1 MSMITFVLSEKS
13 FITLHFIS
21 LNSCFV
27 SIRVVERLCTIV
39 EISSRITI
47 RQFLFKSQVCLK
59 TCSLRCMCSGTGGQ
73 LTALKPTRK
82 HFQLSTDNKTFFFC
96 FFLFFCYKTLAFS
109 DARHSKDPRNQ
120 VIGVLKAG
128 STVND
133 IAHHLGCS
141 RQAIHDLINRHTSN
155 KNKQSNQL
163 SLPNQDDCKL

>member
-1 MSMITFVLSEKS
+1 MKKS
-13 FITLHFIS
+13 FITLNFIY

-27 SIRVVERLCTIV
+27 SIRVVERLCTII

-47 RQFLFKSQVCLK
+47 MQFLFKSQVCLK

-96 FFLFFCYKTLAFS
+96 YKMLAFS

-155 KNKQSNQL
+155 KKQAKQPAL
-163 SLPNQDDCKL
+163 SSQSR